1 MLYINNMQIMNFDL
15 AAEYLLMAAM
25 LMAIK
30 SRMLLPKP
38 EETLDTADELD
49 PRQELIN
56 RLLEYEK
63 IKQGA
68 ELIDNLPR
76 VDRDFLWLSIKI
88 EECDDILP
96 QVVIADLTRAWQKL
110 LLKATPVEH
119 QIKRQELSVREYMTN
134 ILRILAKVNETNFE
148 SLFENNYTIPVMVV
162 NFIAIL
168 ELTKEGLIEIHNI
181 NDCIILRLS

>member
-1 MLYINNMQIMNFDL
+1 MKMDL

-38 EETLDTADELD
+38 EKVDDGDEVED

-63 IKQGA
+63 IKEGA
-68 ELIDNLPR
+68 EQIDSIPR
-76 VDRDFLWLSIKI
+76 VERDFLWLNVKI
-88 EECDDILP
+88 DEVSDIIP
-96 QVVIADLTRAWQKL
+96 NVVVTDLVRAWQKL
-110 LLKATPVEH
+110 LQKATLPTEH
-119 QIKRQELSVREYMTN
+119 QIKRDELSVREYMAN
-134 ILRILAKVNETNFE
+134 ILRYLSKVTVASFE
-148 SLFENNYTIPVMVV
+148 ELFAGNYTLAVLVV

-168 ELTKEGLIEIHNI
+168 ELTKEGLLAIETSDNSSIRI
-181 NDCIILRLS
+181 RLL